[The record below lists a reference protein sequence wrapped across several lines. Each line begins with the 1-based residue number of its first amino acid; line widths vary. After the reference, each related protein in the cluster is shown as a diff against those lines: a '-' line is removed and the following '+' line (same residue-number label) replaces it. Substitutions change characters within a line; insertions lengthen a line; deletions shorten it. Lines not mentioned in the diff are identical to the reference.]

1 MKTKQKP
8 NSFWIAWY
16 ECRPTVIQFDN
27 TGEYFYA
34 LGQDA
39 AWHFQ
44 HAELIQ
50 EVSVDKIA
58 FNILS
63 LKEKEKYKE
72 LYNLE

>member
-1 MKTKQKP
+1 MKTKQNP

-16 ECRPTVIQFDN
+16 EGRPTVIQFN
-27 TGEYFYA
+27 NSGEYFYA

-50 EVSVDKIA
+50 EISVDRIA
-58 FNILS
+58 FDTLS
-63 LKEKEKYKE
+63 VEEKEKYKE
-72 LYNLE
+72 FYNLE